1 MSIKD
6 DVNYIKNELS
16 SEEKFLES
24 FVKTERFFKKYKKL
38 IFGLI
43 ILAIVGSV
51 VFLVKTKLDE
61 KNLYEANIALSNF
74 LENGN
79 QNSLNQLKEKNRD
92 LYEIALYLDAKNE
105 FKNADIN
112 LKYLKELIDFQ
123 SALLTSNKSDLDTE
137 IEALKLMK
145 DGVQISGE
153 EVGAPTII
161 SIEEFNNYIDGIIK
175 ARTLEELESAYSD
188 AVIMIVSEPEL
199 TFGNILRNAY
209 EIKKK
214 GLVVNDIE
222 INNINNKPTNFFIF
236 TPYPLQKL

>member
-38 IFGLI
+38 IVVLI
-43 ILAIVGSV
+43 ILAIVGSI

-112 LKYLKELIDFQ
+112 LKYLKELLDFQ
-123 SALLTSNKSDLDTE
+123 VALLNSNQSDLDAVSKKADFLLKDYAIFNQALILVNNQKYSEARE
-137 IEALKLMK
+137 ILGKISQDSRAFELATLLKH
-145 DGVQISGE
+145 
-153 EVGAPTII
+153 
-161 SIEEFNNYIDGIIK
+161 Y
-175 ARTLEELESAYSD
+175 
-188 AVIMIVSEPEL
+188 
-199 TFGNILRNAY
+199 
-209 EIKKK
+209 
-214 GLVVNDIE
+214 LVT
-222 INNINNKPTNFFIF
+222 K
-236 TPYPLQKL
+236 

>member
-112 LKYLKELIDFQ
+112 LKYLKELLDFQ
-123 SALLTSNKSDLDTE
+123 IALLNSNQSDLDAVSKKADFLLKDYAIFNQALILVNNQKYAEARE
-137 IEALKLMK
+137 ILSKISQDSRAFELATLLKH
-145 DGVQISGE
+145 
-153 EVGAPTII
+153 
-161 SIEEFNNYIDGIIK
+161 Y
-175 ARTLEELESAYSD
+175 
-188 AVIMIVSEPEL
+188 
-199 TFGNILRNAY
+199 
-209 EIKKK
+209 
-214 GLVVNDIE
+214 LVT
-222 INNINNKPTNFFIF
+222 K
-236 TPYPLQKL
+236 

>member
-1 MSIKD
+1 MKNFVIYQLLFKKARYMSIKD

-38 IFGLI
+38 IVVLI
-43 ILAIVGSV
+43 IAVIIGSIA
-51 VFLVKTKLDE
+51 FLVKTKLDE

-112 LKYLKELIDFQ
+112 LKYLKELLDFEV
-123 SALLTSNKSDLDTE
+123 ALLNSNQSDLDAVSKKADFLLKDYAIFNQALILVNNQKYAEARE
-137 IEALKLMK
+137 ILGKISQDSRAFELATLLKH
-145 DGVQISGE
+145 
-153 EVGAPTII
+153 
-161 SIEEFNNYIDGIIK
+161 Y
-175 ARTLEELESAYSD
+175 
-188 AVIMIVSEPEL
+188 
-199 TFGNILRNAY
+199 
-209 EIKKK
+209 
-214 GLVVNDIE
+214 LVT
-222 INNINNKPTNFFIF
+222 K
-236 TPYPLQKL
+236 

>member
-92 LYEIALYLDAKNE
+92 LYETALYLDAKNE

-112 LKYLKELIDFQ
+112 LKYLKELLDFQ
-123 SALLTSNKSDLDTE
+123 VALLNSNQSELDLVSKKADFLLKDYAIFNQALILVNNQKYAEARE
-137 IEALKLMK
+137 ILGKISQDSRAFELATLLKH
-145 DGVQISGE
+145 
-153 EVGAPTII
+153 
-161 SIEEFNNYIDGIIK
+161 Y
-175 ARTLEELESAYSD
+175 
-188 AVIMIVSEPEL
+188 
-199 TFGNILRNAY
+199 
-209 EIKKK
+209 
-214 GLVVNDIE
+214 LVT
-222 INNINNKPTNFFIF
+222 K
-236 TPYPLQKL
+236 

>member
-38 IFGLI
+38 IVVLI
-43 ILAIVGSV
+43 IAVIIGSIA
-51 VFLVKTKLDE
+51 FLVKTKLDE

-79 QNSLNQLKEKNRD
+79 QNSLDELKEKNRD

-112 LKYLKELIDFQ
+112 LKYLKELLDFQ
-123 SALLTSNKSDLDTE
+123 VALLNSNQSELDLVSKKADFLLKDYAIFNQALILVNNQKYAEARE
-137 IEALKLMK
+137 ILGKISQDSRAFELATLLKH
-145 DGVQISGE
+145 
-153 EVGAPTII
+153 
-161 SIEEFNNYIDGIIK
+161 Y
-175 ARTLEELESAYSD
+175 
-188 AVIMIVSEPEL
+188 
-199 TFGNILRNAY
+199 
-209 EIKKK
+209 
-214 GLVVNDIE
+214 LVT
-222 INNINNKPTNFFIF
+222 K
-236 TPYPLQKL
+236 

>member
-74 LENGN
+74 LEYGN
-79 QNSLNQLKEKNRD
+79 QNSLDELKEKNRD

-112 LKYLKELIDFQ
+112 LKYLKELLDFQ
-123 SALLTSNKSDLDTE
+123 VALLNSNQSELDLVSKKADFLLKDYAIFNQALILVNNQKYAEARE
-137 IEALKLMK
+137 ILGKISQDSRAFELATLLKH
-145 DGVQISGE
+145 
-153 EVGAPTII
+153 
-161 SIEEFNNYIDGIIK
+161 Y
-175 ARTLEELESAYSD
+175 
-188 AVIMIVSEPEL
+188 
-199 TFGNILRNAY
+199 
-209 EIKKK
+209 
-214 GLVVNDIE
+214 LVT
-222 INNINNKPTNFFIF
+222 K
-236 TPYPLQKL
+236 

>member
-38 IFGLI
+38 IFVLI
-43 ILAIVGSV
+43 ITVIVGSIA
-51 VFLVKTKLDE
+51 FLVKTKLDE

-112 LKYLKELIDFQ
+112 LKYLKELLDFQ
-123 SALLTSNKSDLDTE
+123 VALLNSNQSELDLVSKKADFLLKDYAIFNQALILVNNQKYAEARE
-137 IEALKLMK
+137 ILGKISQDSRAFELATLLKH
-145 DGVQISGE
+145 
-153 EVGAPTII
+153 
-161 SIEEFNNYIDGIIK
+161 Y
-175 ARTLEELESAYSD
+175 
-188 AVIMIVSEPEL
+188 
-199 TFGNILRNAY
+199 
-209 EIKKK
+209 
-214 GLVVNDIE
+214 LVT
-222 INNINNKPTNFFIF
+222 K
-236 TPYPLQKL
+236 

>member
-79 QNSLNQLKEKNRD
+79 QNSLKQLKEKNRD

-112 LKYLKELIDFQ
+112 LKYLKELLDFQ
-123 SALLTSNKSDLDTE
+123 VALLNSNQSELDLVSKKADFLLKDYAIFNQALILVNNQKYAEARE
-137 IEALKLMK
+137 ILGKISQDSRAFELATLLKH
-145 DGVQISGE
+145 
-153 EVGAPTII
+153 
-161 SIEEFNNYIDGIIK
+161 Y
-175 ARTLEELESAYSD
+175 
-188 AVIMIVSEPEL
+188 
-199 TFGNILRNAY
+199 
-209 EIKKK
+209 
-214 GLVVNDIE
+214 LVT
-222 INNINNKPTNFFIF
+222 K
-236 TPYPLQKL
+236 

>member
-79 QNSLNQLKEKNRD
+79 ENSLNQLKEKNRD

-112 LKYLKELIDFQ
+112 LKYLKELLDFQ
-123 SALLTSNKSDLDTE
+123 VALLNSNQSELDLVSKKADFLLKDYAIFNQALILVNNQKYAEARE
-137 IEALKLMK
+137 ILGKISQDSRAFELATLLKH
-145 DGVQISGE
+145 
-153 EVGAPTII
+153 
-161 SIEEFNNYIDGIIK
+161 Y
-175 ARTLEELESAYSD
+175 
-188 AVIMIVSEPEL
+188 
-199 TFGNILRNAY
+199 
-209 EIKKK
+209 
-214 GLVVNDIE
+214 LVT
-222 INNINNKPTNFFIF
+222 K
-236 TPYPLQKL
+236 

>member
-38 IFGLI
+38 IVVLI
-43 ILAIVGSV
+43 ITVIVGSIA
-51 VFLVKTKLDE
+51 FLVKTKLDE

-79 QNSLNQLKEKNRD
+79 QNSLNELKEKNRD

-112 LKYLKELIDFQ
+112 LKYLKELLDFQ
-123 SALLTSNKSDLDTE
+123 VALLNSNQSELDLVSKKADFLLKDYAIFNQALILVNNQKYAEARE
-137 IEALKLMK
+137 ILGKISQDSRAFELATLLKH
-145 DGVQISGE
+145 
-153 EVGAPTII
+153 
-161 SIEEFNNYIDGIIK
+161 Y
-175 ARTLEELESAYSD
+175 
-188 AVIMIVSEPEL
+188 
-199 TFGNILRNAY
+199 
-209 EIKKK
+209 
-214 GLVVNDIE
+214 LVT
-222 INNINNKPTNFFIF
+222 K
-236 TPYPLQKL
+236 

>member
-1 MSIKD
+1 MKNFVIYQLLFKKARYMSIKD

-79 QNSLNQLKEKNRD
+79 QNSLDELKEKNRD

-112 LKYLKELIDFQ
+112 LKYLKELLDFQ
-123 SALLTSNKSDLDTE
+123 VALLNSNQSDLDAVSKKADFLLKDYAIFNQALILVNNQKYAEARE
-137 IEALKLMK
+137 ILGKISQDSRAFELATLLKH
-145 DGVQISGE
+145 
-153 EVGAPTII
+153 
-161 SIEEFNNYIDGIIK
+161 Y
-175 ARTLEELESAYSD
+175 
-188 AVIMIVSEPEL
+188 
-199 TFGNILRNAY
+199 
-209 EIKKK
+209 
-214 GLVVNDIE
+214 LVT
-222 INNINNKPTNFFIF
+222 K
-236 TPYPLQKL
+236 

>member
-79 QNSLNQLKEKNRD
+79 QNSLDELKEKNRD

-112 LKYLKELIDFQ
+112 LKYLKELLDFQ
-123 SALLTSNKSDLDTE
+123 VALLNSNQSELDLVSKKADFLLKDYAIFNQALILVNNQKYAEARE
-137 IEALKLMK
+137 ILSKISQDSRAFELATLLKH
-145 DGVQISGE
+145 
-153 EVGAPTII
+153 
-161 SIEEFNNYIDGIIK
+161 Y
-175 ARTLEELESAYSD
+175 
-188 AVIMIVSEPEL
+188 
-199 TFGNILRNAY
+199 
-209 EIKKK
+209 
-214 GLVVNDIE
+214 LVT
-222 INNINNKPTNFFIF
+222 K
-236 TPYPLQKL
+236 

>member
-38 IFGLI
+38 IVVLI
-43 ILAIVGSV
+43 IAVIVGSIA
-51 VFLVKTKLDE
+51 FLVKTKLDE

-112 LKYLKELIDFQ
+112 LKYLKELLDFQ
-123 SALLTSNKSDLDTE
+123 VALLNSNQSDLDAVSKKADFLLKDYAIFNQALILVNNQKYAEARE
-137 IEALKLMK
+137 ILGKISQDSRAFELATLLKH
-145 DGVQISGE
+145 
-153 EVGAPTII
+153 
-161 SIEEFNNYIDGIIK
+161 Y
-175 ARTLEELESAYSD
+175 
-188 AVIMIVSEPEL
+188 
-199 TFGNILRNAY
+199 
-209 EIKKK
+209 
-214 GLVVNDIE
+214 LVT
-222 INNINNKPTNFFIF
+222 K
-236 TPYPLQKL
+236 

>member
-38 IFGLI
+38 IVVLI
-43 ILAIVGSV
+43 ITVIVGSIA
-51 VFLVKTKLDE
+51 FLVKTKLDE

-112 LKYLKELIDFQ
+112 LKYLKELLDFQ
-123 SALLTSNKSDLDTE
+123 VALLNSNQSDLDAVSKKADFLLKDYAIFNQALILVNNQKYAEARE
-137 IEALKLMK
+137 ILGKISQDSRAFELATLLKH
-145 DGVQISGE
+145 
-153 EVGAPTII
+153 
-161 SIEEFNNYIDGIIK
+161 Y
-175 ARTLEELESAYSD
+175 
-188 AVIMIVSEPEL
+188 
-199 TFGNILRNAY
+199 
-209 EIKKK
+209 
-214 GLVVNDIE
+214 LVT
-222 INNINNKPTNFFIF
+222 K
-236 TPYPLQKL
+236 

>member
-1 MSIKD
+1 MKNFVIYQLLFKKARYMSIKD

-38 IFGLI
+38 IVVLI
-43 ILAIVGSV
+43 IAVIIGSMA
-51 VFLVKTKLDE
+51 FLVKTKLDE

-112 LKYLKELIDFQ
+112 LKYLKELLDFQ
-123 SALLTSNKSDLDTE
+123 VALLNSNQSELDLVSKKADFLLKDYAIFNQALILVNNQKYAEARE
-137 IEALKLMK
+137 ILGKISQDSRAFELATLLKH
-145 DGVQISGE
+145 
-153 EVGAPTII
+153 
-161 SIEEFNNYIDGIIK
+161 Y
-175 ARTLEELESAYSD
+175 
-188 AVIMIVSEPEL
+188 
-199 TFGNILRNAY
+199 
-209 EIKKK
+209 
-214 GLVVNDIE
+214 LVT
-222 INNINNKPTNFFIF
+222 K
-236 TPYPLQKL
+236 

>member
-1 MSIKD
+1 MKNFVIYQLLFKKARYMSIKD

-24 FVKTERFFKKYKKL
+24 FVKTDRFFKKYKKL

-79 QNSLNQLKEKNRD
+79 QNSLDELKEKNRD

-112 LKYLKELIDFQ
+112 LKYLKELLDFQ
-123 SALLTSNKSDLDTE
+123 VALLNSNQSELDLVSKKADFLLKDYAIFNQALILVNNQKYAEARE
-137 IEALKLMK
+137 ILGKISQDSRAFELATLLKH
-145 DGVQISGE
+145 
-153 EVGAPTII
+153 
-161 SIEEFNNYIDGIIK
+161 Y
-175 ARTLEELESAYSD
+175 
-188 AVIMIVSEPEL
+188 
-199 TFGNILRNAY
+199 
-209 EIKKK
+209 
-214 GLVVNDIE
+214 LVT
-222 INNINNKPTNFFIF
+222 K
-236 TPYPLQKL
+236 

>member
-51 VFLVKTKLDE
+51 VFLVKAKLDE

-112 LKYLKELIDFQ
+112 LKYLKELLDFQ
-123 SALLTSNKSDLDTE
+123 VALLNSNQSELDLVSKKADFLLKDYAIFNQALILVNNQKYAEARE
-137 IEALKLMK
+137 ILGKISQDSRAFELATLLKH
-145 DGVQISGE
+145 
-153 EVGAPTII
+153 
-161 SIEEFNNYIDGIIK
+161 Y
-175 ARTLEELESAYSD
+175 
-188 AVIMIVSEPEL
+188 
-199 TFGNILRNAY
+199 
-209 EIKKK
+209 
-214 GLVVNDIE
+214 LVT
-222 INNINNKPTNFFIF
+222 K
-236 TPYPLQKL
+236 

>member
-38 IFGLI
+38 IVVLI
-43 ILAIVGSV
+43 ISVIIGSIA
-51 VFLVKTKLDE
+51 FLVKTKLDE

-79 QNSLNQLKEKNRD
+79 QNSLKQLKEKNRD

-112 LKYLKELIDFQ
+112 LKYLKELLDFQ
-123 SALLTSNKSDLDTE
+123 VALLNSNQSELDLVSKKADFLLKDYAIFNQALILVNNQKYAEARE
-137 IEALKLMK
+137 ILGKISQDSRAFELATLLKH
-145 DGVQISGE
+145 
-153 EVGAPTII
+153 
-161 SIEEFNNYIDGIIK
+161 Y
-175 ARTLEELESAYSD
+175 
-188 AVIMIVSEPEL
+188 
-199 TFGNILRNAY
+199 
-209 EIKKK
+209 
-214 GLVVNDIE
+214 LVT
-222 INNINNKPTNFFIF
+222 K
-236 TPYPLQKL
+236 

>member
-1 MSIKD
+1 MKNFVIYQLLFKKARYMSIKD

-61 KNLYEANIALSNF
+61 KNLYEANIALSSF

-112 LKYLKELIDFQ
+112 LKYLKELLDFQ
-123 SALLTSNKSDLDTE
+123 VALLNSNQSELDLVSKKADFLLKDYAIFNQALILVNNQKYAEARE
-137 IEALKLMK
+137 ILGKISQDSRAFELATLLKH
-145 DGVQISGE
+145 
-153 EVGAPTII
+153 
-161 SIEEFNNYIDGIIK
+161 Y
-175 ARTLEELESAYSD
+175 
-188 AVIMIVSEPEL
+188 
-199 TFGNILRNAY
+199 
-209 EIKKK
+209 
-214 GLVVNDIE
+214 LVT
-222 INNINNKPTNFFIF
+222 K
-236 TPYPLQKL
+236 

>member
-112 LKYLKELIDFQ
+112 LKYLKELLDFQ
-123 SALLTSNKSDLDTE
+123 VALLNSNQSDLDAVSKKVDFLLKDYAIFNQALILVNNQKYAEARE
-137 IEALKLMK
+137 ILGKISQDSRAFELATLLKH
-145 DGVQISGE
+145 
-153 EVGAPTII
+153 
-161 SIEEFNNYIDGIIK
+161 Y
-175 ARTLEELESAYSD
+175 
-188 AVIMIVSEPEL
+188 
-199 TFGNILRNAY
+199 
-209 EIKKK
+209 
-214 GLVVNDIE
+214 LVT
-222 INNINNKPTNFFIF
+222 K
-236 TPYPLQKL
+236 

>member
-112 LKYLKELIDFQ
+112 LKYLKELLDFQ
-123 SALLTSNKSDLDTE
+123 VALLNSNQSDLDAVSKKADFLLKDYAIFNQALILVNNQKYAEARE
-137 IEALKLMK
+137 ILGKISQDSRAFELATLLKH
-145 DGVQISGE
+145 
-153 EVGAPTII
+153 
-161 SIEEFNNYIDGIIK
+161 Y
-175 ARTLEELESAYSD
+175 
-188 AVIMIVSEPEL
+188 
-199 TFGNILRNAY
+199 
-209 EIKKK
+209 
-214 GLVVNDIE
+214 LVT
-222 INNINNKPTNFFIF
+222 K
-236 TPYPLQKL
+236 

>member
-38 IFGLI
+38 IVVLI
-43 ILAIVGSV
+43 IAVIVGSIA
-51 VFLVKTKLDE
+51 FLVKTKLDE

-79 QNSLNQLKEKNRD
+79 QNSLDELKEKNRD

-112 LKYLKELIDFQ
+112 LKYLKELLDFQ
-123 SALLTSNKSDLDTE
+123 VALLNSNQSDLDAVSKKADFLLKDYAIFNQALILVNNQKYAEARE
-137 IEALKLMK
+137 ILGKISQDSRAFELATLLKH
-145 DGVQISGE
+145 
-153 EVGAPTII
+153 
-161 SIEEFNNYIDGIIK
+161 Y
-175 ARTLEELESAYSD
+175 
-188 AVIMIVSEPEL
+188 
-199 TFGNILRNAY
+199 
-209 EIKKK
+209 
-214 GLVVNDIE
+214 LVT
-222 INNINNKPTNFFIF
+222 K
-236 TPYPLQKL
+236 

>member
-1 MSIKD
+1 MKNFVIYQLLFKKARYMSIKD

-112 LKYLKELIDFQ
+112 LKYLKELLDFQ
-123 SALLTSNKSDLDTE
+123 VALLNSNQSELDLVSKKADFLLKDYAVFNQALILVNNQKYAEARE
-137 IEALKLMK
+137 ILGKISQDSRAFELATLLKH
-145 DGVQISGE
+145 
-153 EVGAPTII
+153 
-161 SIEEFNNYIDGIIK
+161 Y
-175 ARTLEELESAYSD
+175 
-188 AVIMIVSEPEL
+188 
-199 TFGNILRNAY
+199 
-209 EIKKK
+209 
-214 GLVVNDIE
+214 LVT
-222 INNINNKPTNFFIF
+222 K
-236 TPYPLQKL
+236 

>member
-112 LKYLKELIDFQ
+112 LKYLKELLDFQ
-123 SALLTSNKSDLDTE
+123 VALLNSNQSELDLVSKKADFLLKDYAVFNQALILVNNQKYAEARE
-137 IEALKLMK
+137 ILGKISQDSRAFELATLLKH
-145 DGVQISGE
+145 
-153 EVGAPTII
+153 
-161 SIEEFNNYIDGIIK
+161 Y
-175 ARTLEELESAYSD
+175 
-188 AVIMIVSEPEL
+188 
-199 TFGNILRNAY
+199 
-209 EIKKK
+209 
-214 GLVVNDIE
+214 LVT
-222 INNINNKPTNFFIF
+222 K
-236 TPYPLQKL
+236 

>member
-112 LKYLKELIDFQ
+112 LKYLKELLDFQ
-123 SALLTSNKSDLDTE
+123 VALLNSNQSELDLVSKKADFLLKDYAIFNQALILVNNQKYAEARE
-137 IEALKLMK
+137 ILGKISQDSRAFELATLLKH
-145 DGVQISGE
+145 
-153 EVGAPTII
+153 
-161 SIEEFNNYIDGIIK
+161 Y
-175 ARTLEELESAYSD
+175 
-188 AVIMIVSEPEL
+188 
-199 TFGNILRNAY
+199 
-209 EIKKK
+209 
-214 GLVVNDIE
+214 LVT
-222 INNINNKPTNFFIF
+222 K
-236 TPYPLQKL
+236 

>member
-79 QNSLNQLKEKNRD
+79 ENSLNELKVKNKE

-112 LKYLKELIDFQ
+112 LKYLKELLDFQ
-123 SALLTSNKSDLDTE
+123 VALLNSNQSELDLVSKKADFLLKDYAIFNQALILVNNQKYAEARE
-137 IEALKLMK
+137 ILGKISQDSRAFELATLLKH
-145 DGVQISGE
+145 
-153 EVGAPTII
+153 
-161 SIEEFNNYIDGIIK
+161 Y
-175 ARTLEELESAYSD
+175 
-188 AVIMIVSEPEL
+188 
-199 TFGNILRNAY
+199 
-209 EIKKK
+209 
-214 GLVVNDIE
+214 LVT
-222 INNINNKPTNFFIF
+222 K
-236 TPYPLQKL
+236 

>member
-79 QNSLNQLKEKNRD
+79 QNSLDELKEKNRD

-112 LKYLKELIDFQ
+112 LKYLKELLDFQ
-123 SALLTSNKSDLDTE
+123 VALLNSNQSELDLVSKKADFLLKDYTIFNQALILVNNQKYAEARE
-137 IEALKLMK
+137 ILGKISQDSRAFELATLLKH
-145 DGVQISGE
+145 
-153 EVGAPTII
+153 
-161 SIEEFNNYIDGIIK
+161 Y
-175 ARTLEELESAYSD
+175 
-188 AVIMIVSEPEL
+188 
-199 TFGNILRNAY
+199 
-209 EIKKK
+209 
-214 GLVVNDIE
+214 LVT
-222 INNINNKPTNFFIF
+222 K
-236 TPYPLQKL
+236 

>member
-38 IFGLI
+38 IVVLI
-43 ILAIVGSV
+43 IAVIVGSIA
-51 VFLVKTKLDE
+51 FLVKTKLDE

-112 LKYLKELIDFQ
+112 LKYLKELLDFQ
-123 SALLTSNKSDLDTE
+123 VALLNSNQSELDLVSKKADFLLKDYAIFNQALILVNNQKYAEARE
-137 IEALKLMK
+137 ILGKISQDSRAFELATLLKH
-145 DGVQISGE
+145 
-153 EVGAPTII
+153 
-161 SIEEFNNYIDGIIK
+161 Y
-175 ARTLEELESAYSD
+175 
-188 AVIMIVSEPEL
+188 
-199 TFGNILRNAY
+199 
-209 EIKKK
+209 
-214 GLVVNDIE
+214 LVT
-222 INNINNKPTNFFIF
+222 K
-236 TPYPLQKL
+236 